1 MLDEATT
8 QLLIQS
14 MKDHPTGGQ
23 LVALI
28 ASEAAA
34 EQCRLFGVLIA
45 HWHWVAAVSADNRMD
60 CKAVATCVFMVSR
73 APS

>member
-14 MKDHPTGGQ
+14 MKDSPAGGQ
-23 LVALI
+23 LVA
-28 ASEAAA
+28 
-34 EQCRLFGVLIA
+34 QCRLFGVLIA